1 MQFLLL
7 LTKLALFV
15 LVAAFA
21 VKNTEPVAVHYYFGG
36 AWQAPLVL
44 VMLVAFGAGV
54 AAGLFAALPR
64 LYRQRREIDALKRGS
79 HARQPGTGT
88 TPVVPPDTV

>member
-1 MQFLLL
+1 
-7 LTKLALFV
+7 
-15 LVAAFA
+15 
-21 VKNTEPVAVHYYFGG
+21 
-36 AWQAPLVL
+36 
-44 VMLVAFGAGV
+44 MLVAFGAGV

-79 HARQPGTGT
+79 QARQPGTGT